1 MKLHLTPSL
10 EDPWWG
16 GGGILRFISDNE
28 VRRPVLGL
36 KISDLGDLEIFILGR
51 KMLGGLF
58 WVS

>member
-1 MKLHLTPSL
+1 LRIP
-10 EDPWWG
+10 G
-16 GGGILRFISDNE
+16 GVGGGILRFISDNE